1 MPMARPRV
9 RPRWHFS
16 DRLASLMQE
25 VIQGN
30 LASFGPVP
38 AQAIPQPYAAGWNEL
53 FDILLK

>member
-1 MPMARPRV
+1 
-9 RPRWHFS
+9 
-16 DRLASLMQE
+16 MQE

-30 LASFGPVP
+30 LESFGPVP